1 MAQKATA
8 HDKKSAEHHEAG
20 AHDKAVH
27 QENIHSCY
35 FLQGGGIMLK
45 KVIMLSVAVLFGMQ
59 AGLAIAANPD
69 TGPGCGLGKLAW
81 SDYSEQKSI
90 APQVLMATTNGTFG
104 SQTFGISTGTSGCTN
119 DGKVMAE
126 QKTTMF
132 AQLNFENLSQE
143 MAQGQGEHL
152 ASLATL
158 MGVPAEH
165 QAAFFAMT
173 QERYTSL
180 VKTGAAS
187 PVAMVKAIHDAI
199 ATHPVLAQVSTR

>member
-1 MAQKATA
+1 
-8 HDKKSAEHHEAG
+8 
-20 AHDKAVH
+20 
-27 QENIHSCY
+27 
-35 FLQGGGIMLK
+35 MLK

-59 AGLAIAANPD
+59 AGLAMAANPD

-81 SDYSEQKSI
+81 GDYSHQKNI
-90 APQVLMATTNGTFG
+90 APQVLMATTNGTFW
-104 SQTFGISTGTSGCTN
+104 SQTFGISSGTSGCTN
-119 DGKVMAE
+119 DGKVMSE
-126 QKTTMF
+126 HKTTMF

-152 ASLATL
+152 ASLATF

-180 VKTGAAS
+180 VKTGEAS
-187 PVAMVKAIHDAI
+187 PVAMVKAINDAI

>member
-1 MAQKATA
+1 
-8 HDKKSAEHHEAG
+8 
-20 AHDKAVH
+20 
-27 QENIHSCY
+27 
-35 FLQGGGIMLK
+35 MLK

-59 AGLAIAANPD
+59 AGLAMAANPD

-81 SDYSEQKSI
+81 SDYKGQKEI

-104 SQTFGISTGTSGCTN
+104 STTFGISSGTSGCTS
-119 DGKVMAE
+119 DGKIMSE

-180 VKTGAAS
+180 VKTGEAS
-187 PVAMVKAIHDAI
+187 PIAMVKAINDAI
-199 ATHPVLAQVSTR
+199 ATHPVLAQVSAR